1 MRKYQG
7 ILFAALFCFVM
18 LLLLAAGLWWYRPR
32 RAEPVPGRVYESER
46 MPENNAVLN
55 PEPEVAEKQSG
66 YCLTAEDG
74 MLLIFDGTSGEV
86 CFQTHMPLSE
96 FSVEEQ
102 EKLLEGVCCVIK
114 AFISCWKSS
123 AFTIWSLSAV
133 RCDYNT
139 VKKQRIKSAYERYE
153 ANGQEGK

>member
-1 MRKYQG
+1 MRKYQEYC
-7 ILFAALFCFVM
+7 LRRFCFAM

-86 CFQTHMPLSE
+86 CFQTHMPLSN
-96 FSVEEQ
+96 FPW
-102 EKLLEGVCCVIK
+102 KNRK
-114 AFISCWKSS
+114 NCWKESGS
-123 AFTIWSLSAV
+123 T
-133 RCDYNT
+133 
-139 VKKQRIKSAYERYE
+139 Q
-153 ANGQEGK
+153 